1 MPAYLKIEE
10 FQNDSTHSTKKTIT
24 DSFMDLSL
32 LALLIAPLALLA
44 VTLHSLG
51 VPSITQ
57 EMFFA
62 SSSILLIALPK
73 LIQCFRS

>member
-1 MPAYLKIEE
+1 
-10 FQNDSTHSTKKTIT
+10 
-24 DSFMDLSL
+24 MDFSL

-51 VPSITQ
+51 AASITQ

-62 SSSILLIALPK
+62 SSSILLAAVPK
-73 LIQCFRS
+73 LIQWLRS